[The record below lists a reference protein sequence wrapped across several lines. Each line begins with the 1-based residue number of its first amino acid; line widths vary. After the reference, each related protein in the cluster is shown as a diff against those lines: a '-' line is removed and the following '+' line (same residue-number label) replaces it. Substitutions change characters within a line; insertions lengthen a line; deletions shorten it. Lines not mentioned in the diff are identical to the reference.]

1 MEMDA
6 EWKYPLE
13 ELEKVKNDLAELNQ
27 RVQVLATLV
36 EATMEQMSGLMDMMV
51 QTLPPR
57 TGLPELASVHLT
69 DKSDLRSLS
78 PQFYIQTQEC

>member
-1 MEMDA
+1 MDGNV
-6 EWKYPLE
+6 ECEDEYTHEQLVKDQIE
-13 ELEKVKNDLAELNQ
+13 ELHLRLETLT
-27 RVQVLATLV
+27 TLV

-51 QTLPPR
+51 QALPPR

>member
-1 MEMDA
+1 MAVDA
-6 EWKYPLE
+6 EWKYAVSE
-13 ELEKVKNDLAELNQ
+13 VEKIKNDFAELDQ
-27 RVQVLATLV
+27 RLQVLATLV

-51 QTLPPR
+51 QALPPR

>member
-13 ELEKVKNDLAELNQ
+13 ELEKVKNDLAELDQ
-27 RVQVLATLV
+27 RLQVLATLV

-51 QTLPPR
+51 QTLPTR
-57 TGLPELASVHLT
+57 TYTRSFTENPFLT
-69 DKSDLRSLS
+69 
-78 PQFYIQTQEC
+78 EC

>member
-13 ELEKVKNDLAELNQ
+13 ELEKVKNDLDELDQ
-27 RVQVLATLV
+27 RLQVLATLV

-51 QTLPPR
+51 QALPTRTAPR
-57 TGLPELASVHLT
+57 TFSENIFS
-69 DKSDLRSLS
+69 
-78 PQFYIQTQEC
+78 QEC